1 MKGVAALMITPR
13 SRQVSTFVLV
23 LGAVV
28 FGMVLAGG
36 LGMTMPGM
44 TQTTDASLSASRVAE
59 STAAATTHGFPSFA
73 DLAEAVDP
81 AIVSIQAS
89 TIEKAPRGGSGR
101 LRRGPGGQGQGID
114 PFEFFF
120 GPRGRGDRG
129 QGGPGGPGGSDEDGI
144 PQQQQP
150 EDYRSHAGGGGLA
163 RPPRGL

>member
-1 MKGVAALMITPR
+1 MITTR

-44 TQTTDASLSASRVAE
+44 SQTNDASLSASRAAE
-59 STAAATTHGFPSFA
+59 STAAATTHGLPSFA

-89 TIEKAPRGGSGR
+89 TIEKAPHGGR
-101 LRRGPGGQGQGID
+101 LRRGPGGND
-114 PFEFFF
+114 S
-120 GPRGRGDRG
+120 RV
-129 QGGPGGPGGSDEDGI
+129 
-144 PQQQQP
+144 
-150 EDYRSHAGGGGLA
+150 HGL
-163 RPPRGL
+163 

>member
-1 MKGVAALMITPR
+1 MLAPMINTR
-13 SRQVSTFVLV
+13 SRQVSTFLLV

-44 TQTTDASLSASRVAE
+44 TQTADSSLSATRAAE
-59 STAAATTHGFPSFA
+59 STATAAARSLPSFA

-89 TIEKAPRGGSGR
+89 TIEKAPRSRG
-101 LRRGPGGQGQGID
+101 RRGSQQGID

-120 GPRGRGDRG
+120 
-129 QGGPGGPGGSDEDGI
+129 
-144 PQQQQP
+144 
-150 EDYRSHAGGGGLA
+150 
-163 RPPRGL
+163 